1 MKNNR
6 LYEFYISQLPILFF
20 MFVLASCPIMGQ
32 QGPAQSLLQPKDYD
46 MWHHLRYNQISGD
59 GLWASYKMD
68 YEKATD
74 TLFVLSLD
82 GKSEYQFP
90 NAHSGQFQPN
100 KKTEYF
106 AFKPDQKGIGI
117 LNLST
122 GETVWEKEAERFE
135 FDNKGNFLALY
146 NPQPN
151 EGYLKLWDLE
161 RNQSIILKGITAFK
175 FDPLGKRA
183 VLISKDSTETAVTL
197 LRLRDMRQ
205 SVIVSSKNTDFL
217 HPTWNESGDGF
228 VFMESTPN
236 KGQRLYY
243 FEDKKTPM
251 LRELDAIDLLEYG
264 RLEISTLQLSFSK
277 DGERIFFWTHRAEN
291 DSNDKEKDSL
301 KVQVWKG
308 TDKWI
313 YPRQQSDW
321 EFNKADRLAVWWPKT
336 KKVFQIGTA
345 ERPEVILVGD
355 EKYALTYN
363 VLQYEPQYKQAPQ
376 SDFYITNLGTGET
389 SLFVKELETALGYLN
404 IDPSGRHIA
413 YFKNGDWWLYDIK
426 NKTHINSTENLP
438 YPLTY
443 QYAPHS
449 SAIVPFGSMR
459 WTTTGDFLV
468 YDEFDI
474 WKTGAGTKNPKRLT
488 NGREK
493 NIHYREYKGLYDG
506 FRSLTDI
513 ARDKPIDLSKTVILA
528 MQDSLFNQGYALLEP
543 SDKVKDFINENGRIS
558 ELRKAKFTDSF
569 IYVKEKND
577 APPSLWKKSG
587 DAAKLL
593 AQSNKQQQKYLIGN
607 TELITYTNAQGE
619 KLHGILH
626 YPDNYEAGKQYPM
639 IVHVYEMIGY
649 KYQQYHNPSY
659 YNGAG
664 YNYRNFTAEGYFV
677 LEPDILIQKGNP
689 GVSATDCVTRA
700 VNAVLD
706 KGFVNKDALGLIGH
720 SFGGY
725 ETAFIISQTN
735 MFVAAVV
742 GSGVFDLTTTYH
754 TINRDTGRAEHWHYE
769 NQQWQMGQS
778 FYEGKELYKRNSP
791 VEYAQNIKTPT
802 LIWTGNKDYQ
812 VNWHQSE
819 AMYLALRRLNREVEL
834 RIYENEGHSLVKGQN
849 QKDLTER
856 ILKWFNTYLK
866 KESKGNI

>member
-6 LYEFYISQLPILFF
+6 LYEFSISQLPILFF

-32 QGPAQSLLQPKDYD
+32 QGPAKSLLQPKDYD

-59 GLWASYKMD
+59 GLWTSYKMD
-68 YEKATD
+68 YEKAMD

-106 AFKPDQKGIGI
+106 AIKEDQKGIGI
-117 LNLST
+117 LNLAT
-122 GETVWEKEAERFE
+122 GETIWEREAERFE
-135 FDNKGNFLALY
+135 FSRDGSFVVFYCTKTNLN
-146 NPQPN
+146 
-151 EGYLKLWDLE
+151 YLKLWDLE
-161 RNQSIILKGITAFK
+161 RNKTAIIEHVQTFA
-175 FDPLGKRA
+175 FDPSSKGA
-183 VLISKDSTETAVTL
+183 VAIRKDSTETVVSL
-197 LRLRDMRQ
+197 LRLKDMRK
-205 SVIVSSKNTDFL
+205 SVIIKSINTDFIQ
-217 HPTWNESGDGF
+217 PTWNDEGDGL

-243 FEDKKTPM
+243 FENKKLPM
-251 LRELDAIDLLEYG
+251 LRELDGIDLRTLG
-264 RLEISTLQLSFSK
+264 SFAISKIPPSFSR
-277 DGERIFFWTHRAEN
+277 DGERIFFWTHSTYN
-291 DSNDKEKDSL
+291 DSLIKEKDSVN
-301 KVQVWKG
+301 VQVWKG

-313 YPRQQSDW
+313 YPRQQVDW
-321 EFNKADRLAVWWPKT
+321 DFKHPDKLAVWWPKT

-363 VLQYEPQYKQAPQ
+363 VLQYEPQYRQAPQ
-376 SDFYITNLGTGET
+376 SDFYITDLETGET
-389 SLFVKELETALGYLN
+389 SIFVKELETALGYLS
-404 IDPSGRHIA
+404 IDPSGTHIA

-426 NKTHINSTENLP
+426 NKKHVNSTENLP
-438 YPLTY
+438 FPLTY
-443 QYAPHS
+443 QHAPHTV
-449 SAIVPFGSMR
+449 AITPFGAMG

-474 WKTGAGTKNPKRLT
+474 WKINLEGKSAMRLT
-488 NGREK
+488 DGREK
-493 NIHYREYKGLYDG
+493 GICYRKYKGIYNG
-506 FRSLTDI
+506 FRSLSDI
-513 ARDKPIDLSKTVILA
+513 ARDKPIDLTKPVILA
-528 MQDSLFNQGYALLEP
+528 TQDSLFNQGYALLEP
-543 SDKVKDFINENGRIS
+543 GAKVKDFLNENGRIS

-626 YPDNYEAGKQYPM
+626 YPDNYEGGKKYPM

-649 KYQQYHNPSY
+649 KYQQYHNPSD
-659 YNGAG
+659 YNGTG
-664 YNYRNFTAEGYFV
+664 YNYRNFTAAGYFV

-689 GVSATDCVTRA
+689 GVSATDCVINT
-700 VNAVLD
+700 VNKVLEM
-706 KGFVNKDALGLIGH
+706 GFINKDALGIMGQ

-725 ETAFIISQTN
+725 ETAFIISQTDV
-735 MFVAAVV
+735 FKAAVV
-742 GSGVFDLTTTYH
+742 GAGVFDLTTTYH

-769 NQQWQMGQS
+769 NQQWQMDKS
-778 FYEGKELYKRNSP
+778 FYEAKELYKRNSP

-819 AMYLALRRLNREVEL
+819 AMYLALRRLKTEVEL
-834 RIYENEGHSLVKGQN
+834 LIYENEGHSLLQTKN

-856 ILKWFNTYLK
+856 ICKWFNKYLK
-866 KESKGNI
+866 NESKGNT